1 MPRRSG
7 ALCLVERLT
16 YFRELFAET
25 GWLSRWKHPEETT
38 LQKNDSGRRF
48 AFLFERSYSILNVIL
63 DVRAICRCR

>member
-7 ALCLVERLT
+7 AFCLVGRLT

-25 GWLSRWKHPEETT
+25 GRLSRWKHPVETAP
-38 LQKNDSGRRF
+38 QKNDPARRF
-48 AFLFERSYSILNVIL
+48 TFLFERSYSILNVIL